1 MQGIMKKVLMAAA
14 AIATSIAFAGGRVV
28 TDLSGEGWTLDGAA
42 VTVPHTWNAV
52 DGTDG
57 IGARRHQ
64 ANSVAAPSYAR
75 RRGIYRR
82 NLPAAKDGRRYFVR
96 FRGASQRATARVNGT
111 AIGHHVGA
119 FTAFCCEATRQMTN
133 GVNVLEVEVDNFYD
147 PDIPPAGGDFTLYGG
162 LHRGV
167 ELIETDPVCI
177 DCVTDG
183 ADGVRIDA
191 DPDTGDVTAY
201 VSVDGGTNEV
211 QRFSFPNR
219 ELWSP
224 ENPRLYEIDVA
235 IAQRGGKD
243 SVRKTFGFRKAEFRA
258 DGFYLNGVKRT
269 IRGVNMH
276 ADFEG
281 CGWAVS
287 NGRRAKD
294 IAMVKELGA
303 DGLRAAHYPHDDE
316 TYAECDRQGLLV
328 WCEYPN
334 LGYFTPT
341 AVYRRNALQ
350 GIREMI
356 AQLGSHPSIIAWSV
370 SNEYIAGKKS
380 PAEWLERLLREFT
393 AETRRLDPSRPSA
406 AATFKPLMT
415 AANAIPDVLGFNFYP
430 GWYEQ
435 EPHEMPSLVDDALAK
450 TARGMIAVT
459 EYGAGGNADCHESP
473 DVRNAPLGTF
483 HSEEYQAW
491 VHHFNYLGMKDDP
504 RLWGTFIWCMYDF
517 GADARREGSRFGLN
531 DKGLVA
537 YDHETR
543 KDAFWFYKANWTKEP
558 LLHLVGSRMTST
570 TNSAVAVMAFWN
582 GDGAVSLKVNGEN
595 YGSLQPDGVK
605 TVIWRGVSL
614 RGGDNEIEVS
624 AGGMSRSAHWNF
636 VVPRRD
642 DDQKTVSEG
651 DVKTRKE

>member
-1 MQGIMKKVLMAAA
+1 MMVAA
-14 AIATSIAFAGGRVV
+14 AIATSVAVAGGRVV
-28 TDLSGEGWTLDGAA
+28 TDLSGEGWTLDGEA
-42 VTVPHTWNAV
+42 VTVPHTWNAI

-57 IGARRHQ
+57 IGERRHH
-64 ANSVAAPSYAR
+64 ANSVAAQSYSH
-75 RRGIYRR
+75 RRGVYRR
-82 NLPAAKDGRRYFVR
+82 NLPAAKAGRRYFVR
-96 FRGASQRATARVNGT
+96 FRGASQRATVRVNGT
-111 AIGHHVGA
+111 DIGHHVGA
-119 FTAFCCEATRQMTN
+119 FTAFCCEATRQMSTN
-133 GVNVLEVEVDNFYD
+133 GVNLLEVEVDNIYD
-147 PDIPPAGGDFTLYGG
+147 PDIPPASGDFTVYGG

-183 ADGVRIDA
+183 ADGVRLDV
-191 DPDTGDVTAY
+191 DPDSGDVTAY

-211 QRFSFPNR
+211 QRFSFPDR

-224 ENPRLYEIDVA
+224 ENPRLYEIDVV

-243 SVRKTFGFRKAEFRA
+243 VVRKTFGFRKAEFRE

-276 ADFEG
+276 SDLDG
-281 CGWAVS
+281 CGWAVPK
-287 NGRRAKD
+287 GRRAKD

-341 AVYRRNALQ
+341 EAYRRNAMQ
-350 GIREMI
+350 GIREMV
-356 AQLGSHPSIIAWSV
+356 AQLGAHPSIIAWSV

-393 AETRRLDPSRPSA
+393 AEVRRLDQSRPSA

-430 GWYEQ
+430 GWYKQ
-435 EPHEMPSLVDDALAK
+435 EPDEMPVTIDAALAE
-450 TARGMIAVT
+450 TRRGMIAVT

-473 DVRNAPLGTF
+473 DVRNAPLGAF

-491 VHHFNYLGMKDDP
+491 VHHFNYLGLKDDP
-504 RLWGTFIWCMYDF
+504 RLWGTFVWCMFDF

-558 LLHLVGSRMTST
+558 FLHLVGSRMAST
-570 TNSAVAVMAFWN
+570 TNSAVTVMAFWN
-582 GDGAVSLKVNGEN
+582 GEGAVSLKVNGEN
-595 YGSLQPDGVK
+595 RGSLQPDSVN
-605 TVIWRGVSL
+605 TAIWRDVNL
-614 RGGDNEIEVS
+614 RSGDNEIEVS
-624 AGGMSRSAHWNF
+624 AGGMSRRACWRLKGEHI
-636 VVPRRD
+636 R
-642 DDQKTVSEG
+642 
-651 DVKTRKE
+651 